1 LGKGSSA
8 DSWSCGHGAMA
19 NWQAHDSHRE
29 VPSPFEP
36 SLLESPLWVN
46 SFHKKKAVKVESI
59 EEDGVAEK
67 IYANWIKEELQKEA
81 ACLELPFSV
90 VFLASFAF
98 FALGYLAQD
107 VVMSVENSIE
117 TDITENANFAF
128 EGYFGNKVIGDVNS
142 FADFWSWTR
151 LGLLPLVFP
160 EMPYLYSEGL
170 AEAVPEGYNVSALP
184 QRWLYP
190 GYEKPAPVQN
200 DYLRYNR
207 IIGGL
212 RFRQEVSTDDKATCT
227 HFGDEATFRTWIG
240 KPCTHFTE
248 YELPPDLMATE
259 AFNSAPQRVEWF
271 LPEVEGTSALVQH
284 VIDMEDGCFSARAQN
299 RTCLCQWCDAQVGP
313 HPWLDEQTQ
322 RVEVA
327 FITYNAHYGLYNLAT
342 ANFWF
347 SRGGNIFKLVFVR
360 SSWAGLEVREPGVLA
375 LIAASGVLWVA
386 GCLYLAKG
394 ELLEMARMI
403 QRSNK
408 IWYYTLAQDYLGFW
422 NCVDWLAIIMTTVIS
437 ISFGVLHIFI
447 GDVNG
452 KLGAIV
458 MEVDSNGYPPLET
471 YREIVSDFADAIVAM
486 LDAERNLRLWLC
498 IYPVVLLMRL
508 FKSFAAQKRLAIVT
522 DTFRMAY
529 NDLMHFFIVFASV
542 YFCMTVNAVIF
553 FGQDILDFATI
564 DRALHACFRAMLG
577 DWDWDEM
584 GKIGI
589 HRAFAWFFFFM
600 VVMVMILMNL
610 LVAILMEAY
619 GVVKD
624 DAKHADSLLEQTK
637 NILRRARQNKR
648 KERVNLSSIWDA
660 LRKEHNNDEDALLS
674 SERKITPSLLRD
686 IVEGIPAS
694 QALRTLKNS
703 QIDYDKKVD
712 PAFELQDFKVGLTN
726 MVTRLDYSALC
737 ATYLSE
743 KIRQYQDLAKA
754 EGRDTGGFD
763 KALTTLSLPL
773 GELEGAQPMDVETY
787 ENSAEQALEKVKA
800 LARDHSTEMADGI
813 AAILGEEMQELEKR
827 QYNQRKAI
835 NTTCEQLQRLRD
847 MVHHLS
853 STCADISNLTTQ
865 LGSSAGPAVR
875 GEASAPRVI
884 LDRT

>member
-1 LGKGSSA
+1 
-8 DSWSCGHGAMA
+8 MA

-128 EGYFGNKVIGDVNS
+128 EAWPRMCCTIFLGLEGYFGNKVIGDVNS

-327 FITYNAHYGLYNLAT
+327 FITYNAHYGQRPCFTSCTFGGNGKTLLFLGSRLQRRIVRTPPFAVSHPWRGPLELISHRNSTIDPGWAWPFTKDQFSGIQCQIGVHICANDPSEAGIRHGGQLSGDLHQRHRQHHLDVGYRRCSEDNLKICCTTTCDSTGGTLSGQDCIDLFRAVEASICWSVASPRVCVDTMTVSGTLSASAQLKLVAADRTAEAASRNRIGLYNLAT

-471 YREIVSDFADAIVAM
+471 YREI
-486 LDAERNLRLWLC
+486 
-498 IYPVVLLMRL
+498 
-508 FKSFAAQKRLAIVT
+508 
-522 DTFRMAY
+522 
-529 NDLMHFFIVFASV
+529 
-542 YFCMTVNAVIF
+542 
-553 FGQDILDFATI
+553 
-564 DRALHACFRAMLG
+564 
-577 DWDWDEM
+577 
-584 GKIGI
+584 
-589 HRAFAWFFFFM
+589 
-600 VVMVMILMNL
+600 
-610 LVAILMEAY
+610 
-619 GVVKD
+619 
-624 DAKHADSLLEQTK
+624 
-637 NILRRARQNKR
+637 
-648 KERVNLSSIWDA
+648 
-660 LRKEHNNDEDALLS
+660 
-674 SERKITPSLLRD
+674 
-686 IVEGIPAS
+686 
-694 QALRTLKNS
+694 
-703 QIDYDKKVD
+703 
-712 PAFELQDFKVGLTN
+712 
-726 MVTRLDYSALC
+726 
-737 ATYLSE
+737 
-743 KIRQYQDLAKA
+743 
-754 EGRDTGGFD
+754 
-763 KALTTLSLPL
+763 
-773 GELEGAQPMDVETY
+773 
-787 ENSAEQALEKVKA
+787 
-800 LARDHSTEMADGI
+800 
-813 AAILGEEMQELEKR
+813 
-827 QYNQRKAI
+827 
-835 NTTCEQLQRLRD
+835 
-847 MVHHLS
+847 
-853 STCADISNLTTQ
+853 
-865 LGSSAGPAVR
+865 
-875 GEASAPRVI
+875 ASAPEISLCQWLDVI
-884 LDRT
+884 VPDTTMLVEVGVQVPRDAFQIFGSRKSVTSDPAI

>member
-1 LGKGSSA
+1 
-8 DSWSCGHGAMA
+8 
-19 NWQAHDSHRE
+19 
-29 VPSPFEP
+29 
-36 SLLESPLWVN
+36 
-46 SFHKKKAVKVESI
+46 
-59 EEDGVAEK
+59 
-67 IYANWIKEELQKEA
+67 
-81 ACLELPFSV
+81 
-90 VFLASFAF
+90 
-98 FALGYLAQD
+98 
-107 VVMSVENSIE
+107 
-117 TDITENANFAF
+117 
-128 EGYFGNKVIGDVNS
+128 
-142 FADFWSWTR
+142 
-151 LGLLPLVFP
+151 
-160 EMPYLYSEGL
+160 
-170 AEAVPEGYNVSALP
+170 
-184 QRWLYP
+184 
-190 GYEKPAPVQN
+190 
-200 DYLRYNR
+200 
-207 IIGGL
+207 
-212 RFRQEVSTDDKATCT
+212 
-227 HFGDEATFRTWIG
+227 
-240 KPCTHFTE
+240 
-248 YELPPDLMATE
+248 
-259 AFNSAPQRVEWF
+259 
-271 LPEVEGTSALVQH
+271 
-284 VIDMEDGCFSARAQN
+284 
-299 RTCLCQWCDAQVGP
+299 
-313 HPWLDEQTQ
+313 
-322 RVEVA
+322 
-327 FITYNAHYGLYNLAT
+327 
-342 ANFWF
+342 
-347 SRGGNIFKLVFVR
+347 
-360 SSWAGLEVREPGVLA
+360 
-375 LIAASGVLWVA
+375 
-386 GCLYLAKG
+386 
-394 ELLEMARMI
+394 MI

-452 KLGAIV
+452 KLGAMV
-458 MEVDSNGYPPLET
+458 TEVDGTGYPPLET

-600 VVMVMILMNL
+600 VVMVMILMNM

-619 GVVKD
+619 GVVKE

-674 SERKITPSLLRD
+674 SKRKITPSLLRD

-773 GELEGAQPMDVETY
+773 GELEGAQPTDVETY

-813 AAILGEEMQELEKR
+813 ATILGEEMQELEKR

-853 STCADISNLTTQ
+853 STCADISNLTAQ

-884 LDRT
+884 LDRA

>member
-1 LGKGSSA
+1 
-8 DSWSCGHGAMA
+8 
-19 NWQAHDSHRE
+19 
-29 VPSPFEP
+29 
-36 SLLESPLWVN
+36 
-46 SFHKKKAVKVESI
+46 
-59 EEDGVAEK
+59 
-67 IYANWIKEELQKEA
+67 
-81 ACLELPFSV
+81 
-90 VFLASFAF
+90 
-98 FALGYLAQD
+98 
-107 VVMSVENSIE
+107 MSVENSIE
-117 TDITENANFAF
+117 TDISENANFAF
-128 EGYFGNKVIGDVNS
+128 EGYFGNKVIEDVNS

-160 EMPYLYSEGL
+160 EMPYFYSEGL
-170 AEAVPEGYNVSALP
+170 ADVVPEGYDVNALP

-190 GYEKPAPVQN
+190 GYQKPAPVQN

-227 HFGDEATFRTWIG
+227 HFGAEETFRRWVG

-259 AFNSAPQRVEWF
+259 AFSSAPQRVEWF
-271 LPEVEGTSALVQH
+271 LPEVEGNSALIQH

-299 RTCLCQWCDAQVGP
+299 RTCLCQWCDAQVNS

-375 LIAASGVLWVA
+375 LIAISGLLWVL
-386 GCLYLAKG
+386 GCLYLAKV
-394 ELLEMARMI
+394 ELLEMATMI

-458 MEVDSNGYPPLET
+458 TQVDSSGYPPLET
-471 YREIVSDFADAIVAM
+471 YREVVSEFADAVVAM

-577 DWDWDEM
+577 DWDWDAM

-589 HRAFAWFFFFM
+589 HKAFAWFFFFM
-600 VVMVMILMNL
+600 VVMVMILMNM

-624 DAKHADSLLEQTK
+624 DAKNADSLLQQTK
-637 NILRRARQNKR
+637 NLLRRARQNKR
-648 KERVNLSSIWDA
+648 KERVNLTTIWDA
-660 LRKEHNNDEDALLS
+660 LRKDHNDDEDALLS
-674 SERKITPSLLRD
+674 SERKITPRYLRD

-703 QIDYDKKVD
+703 QTDYDKKVD
-712 PAFELQDFKVGLTN
+712 PAFELQDFKVGLTS

-754 EGRDTGGFD
+754 EGRDTGGFE

-773 GELEGAQPMDVETY
+773 GDFEGAPTDVETY

-827 QYNQRKAI
+827 QHTQRKAI

-865 LGSSAGPAVR
+865 LGQPT
-875 GEASAPRVI
+875 ASALRGAEVVPPRVI
-884 LDRT
+884 MDGTS